1 MDKWG
6 YGKWVVDEVSGR
18 MTIRDIQNHLASTL
32 GTELSH
38 EKISKVNDTVSE
50 EILKWQERPLEAFYS
65 VIYLDAI
72 GQVLGI

>member
-50 EILKWQERPLEAFYS
+50 EIFKWQERPLEAFYS

-72 GQVLGI
+72 GHVLGI